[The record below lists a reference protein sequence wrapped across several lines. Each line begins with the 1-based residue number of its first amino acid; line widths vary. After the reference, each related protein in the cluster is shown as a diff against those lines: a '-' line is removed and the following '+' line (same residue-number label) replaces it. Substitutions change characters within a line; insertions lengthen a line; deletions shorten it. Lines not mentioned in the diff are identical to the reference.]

1 MIKLLVNST
10 VNSDEIQQKIVLD
23 IHTCGVIVDT
33 ALYQNGNRVDGPYD
47 ISDQVDLAKNNGGFV
62 WIGLAEPTKEEFD
75 HVVGELNF
83 HPLAVEDAISAKQR
97 PKIED
102 YAGLSFFVIKT
113 VFYNEIKSEITT
125 GELMCFID
133 NHFIVIV
140 RHGEGSPL
148 STVRHDIEQHPE
160 QLKLGPFAVLH
171 AVVDRVIDG
180 YTLIATELENDVIN
194 IESKVFGGN
203 RKTYS
208 QEIYFLK
215 REVIE
220 YRHAI
225 EPLVAPL
232 QKIVNDNFNSSPAEI
247 KPFFRDTIDHLQH
260 ACEHASGMDSLLT
273 TVLQADLA
281 HVQVR
286 QNEDVR
292 RISAWVALAA
302 APTMIAGIYGMNF
315 ENMPELKWHYG
326 YPLTVSAIGLLSA
339 YLFYKFKKSHWL

>member
-1 MIKLLVNST
+1 M
-10 VNSDEIQQKIVLD
+10 
-23 IHTCGVIVDT
+23 IVDA
-33 ALYQNGNRVDGPYD
+33 ALYHNGLRVPAPAD
-47 ISDQVDLAKNNGGFV
+47 ISDQVELARKNGGFV
-62 WIGLAEPTKEEFD
+62 WIGLAEPTQQEFD

-83 HPLAVEDAISAKQR
+83 HPLAIEDAVSAKQR

-102 YAGLSFFVIKT
+102 YDGLTFFVIKT
-113 VFYNEIKSEITT
+113 VFYNEARSEITT
-125 GELMCFID
+125 GELMCFVD
-133 NHFIVIV
+133 KHFIVIV

-148 STVRHDIEQHPE
+148 TTVRHDIEAKPA
-160 QLKLGPFAVLH
+160 QLALGPFAVLH
-171 AVVDRVIDG
+171 AVADRVIDE
-180 YTLIATELENDVIN
+180 YTKIATELENDVIN
-194 IESKVFGGN
+194 IETKVFGGK

-225 EPLVAPL
+225 EPLILPL
-232 QKIVNDNFNSSPAEI
+232 QKVASETFAAAPSEI

-260 ACEHASGMDSLLT
+260 AYEHATGMDSLLT

-302 APTMIAGIYGMNF
+302 GPTMIAGIYGMNF
-315 ENMPELKWHYG
+315 EFMPELQWKFG
-326 YPLTVSAIGLLSA
+326 YPLVMGLVAAISGF
-339 YLFYKFKKSHWL
+339 LFYKFKRAKWL

>member
-1 MIKLLVNST
+1 M
-10 VNSDEIQQKIVLD
+10 
-23 IHTCGVIVDT
+23 IVDT
-33 ALYQNGNRVDGPYD
+33 ALYQNGVRIAAPLD
-47 ISDQVDLAKNNGGFV
+47 ISDQVDIARRDGGFV

-83 HPLAVEDAISAKQR
+83 HPLAVEDAVSAKQR

-102 YAGLSFFVIKT
+102 YDGLTFFVIKT
-113 VFYNEIKSEITT
+113 VFYDEALSEITT
-125 GELMCFID
+125 GELICFVD
-133 NHFIVIV
+133 PHFIVIV
-140 RHGEGSPL
+140 RHGEGTPL
-148 STVRHDIEQHPE
+148 KSVRRDLENNPT
-160 QLKLGPFAVLH
+160 QLALGPFSVLH
-171 AVVDRVIDG
+171 AVVDRVIDE
-180 YTLIATELENDVIN
+180 YTAIASELENDVIN
-194 IESKVFGGN
+194 IENKVFGGN

-225 EPLVAPL
+225 EPLILPL
-232 QKIVNDNFNSSPAEI
+232 QKIASETFNSAPREI
-247 KPFFRDTIDHLQH
+247 KPFFRDTVDHLQH
-260 ACEHASGMDSLLT
+260 AYEHATGMDSLLT

-302 APTMIAGIYGMNF
+302 GPTMVAGIYGMNF
-315 ENMPELKWHYG
+315 DFMPELRWKFG
-326 YPLTVSAIGLLSA
+326 YPLVIGVVTTLSAILA
-339 YLFYKFKKSHWL
+339 YRFKKAKWL